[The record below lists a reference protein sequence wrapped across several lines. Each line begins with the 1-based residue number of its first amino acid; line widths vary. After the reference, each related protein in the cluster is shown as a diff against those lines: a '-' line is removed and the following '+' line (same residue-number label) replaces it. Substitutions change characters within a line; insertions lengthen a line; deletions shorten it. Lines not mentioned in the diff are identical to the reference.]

1 LINGHAVSGEQREKA
16 DKQIQQLVRNPGP
29 LRKARAAE
37 DQDAARSQRLLKML
51 PDAFNFTYGQQ
62 QGDLIQLNF
71 SPNPGF
77 RPRTHEAKVFH
88 AMLGSLW
95 VDDKQQRLEE
105 ITGRLARE
113 VKFGGG
119 VLGHLDQ
126 GGTFEVKQAPV
137 APGYWELTL
146 LNVHMKGKALFF
158 KTIGVQQNYSRSNFK
173 RVPDDLTLANAAKML
188 EQRVAQNQAKQS
200 R

>member
-1 LINGHAVSGEQREKA
+1 MRSSKTSRDKVRHAATILLIAPLFWFLSCICFAQNRTGQKLAPAGDFVRRVMSNELRAEQEDHSHWIFRLETKKPNGETEVDEVVETKDGDLKQPILINGHAVSGEQREKA

-62 QGDLIQLNF
+62 QGDLMQLNF

-95 VDDKQQRLEE
+95 VDDKQQR
-105 ITGRLARE
+105 
-113 VKFGGG
+113 
-119 VLGHLDQ
+119 
-126 GGTFEVKQAPV
+126 
-137 APGYWELTL
+137 
-146 LNVHMKGKALFF
+146 
-158 KTIGVQQNYSRSNFK
+158 
-173 RVPDDLTLANAAKML
+173 
-188 EQRVAQNQAKQS
+188 
-200 R
+200 